1 MGPKEHLED
10 YLVKE
15 KFGAEAAR
23 KLCQIPGIFNPDK
36 VYRREDI
43 NQELRDRFVRYGGS
57 KDTTKDDVTAPIK
70 KWLTQDDCPFEKIAR
85 GRYRFV
91 SDDSQD
97 DIPGLPGDEKNVPTA
112 EDPSRPKPEM
122 ECGKGPCEVYAWC
135 LPLYRQHPDS
145 SGCWPIKIGRAG
157 PDGFERRMRDFAE
170 NLPELPFYLLRI
182 GCKDEQEAKRRES
195 LLHAYFIERGKQI
208 EVRGKE
214 WFQTNPEEIED
225 AIDHVIPSA
234 SNVEAP
240 AIEDTITGIFKGVP
254 AGEWANLPE
263 NLTDK
268 LDQYLYGAEE

>member
-1 MGPKEHLED
+1 MSPEEHLN
-10 YLVKE
+10 YLVKG

-23 KLCQIPGIFNPDK
+23 TLCQIPGTFSPGE
-36 VYRREDI
+36 VYTRDDI
-43 NQELRDRFVRYGGS
+43 NKELRDRFVKDYGGS
-57 KDTTKDDVTAPIK
+57 AEKNDVIAPIK
-70 KWLTQDDCPFEKIAR
+70 KWLTQDDCPFEKVAR

-97 DIPGLPGDEKNVPTA
+97 DTPGLPGVEKNIPTA
-112 EDPSRPKPEM
+112 EDPSKSKLKPEI
-122 ECGKGPCEVYAWC
+122 ECGKGPCEVYAWY
-135 LPLYRQHPDS
+135 LPLYRQHS
-145 SGCWPIKIGRAG
+145 NSGCWPTKIGYAG
-157 PDGFERRMRDFAE
+157 LGGFERRMRDFAE
-170 NLPELPFYLLRI
+170 NLPELPAYLLRMA
-182 GCKDEQEAKRRES
+182 CKDEQEAKRRES

-240 AIEDTITGIFKGVP
+240 AIEDTITRIFKDVP

-263 NLTDK
+263 DLTDK